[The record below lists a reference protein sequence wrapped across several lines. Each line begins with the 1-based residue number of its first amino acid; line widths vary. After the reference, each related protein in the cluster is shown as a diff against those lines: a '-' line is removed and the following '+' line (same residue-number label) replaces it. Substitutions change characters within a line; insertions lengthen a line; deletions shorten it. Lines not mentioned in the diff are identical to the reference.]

1 MISRRF
7 LFTKLVASIAILSGG
22 AVLAESQN
30 TSIDRPYV
38 DVATVKA
45 AMVEGKT
52 IVVTWKTEWCSTCN
66 MQKRVFDTIL
76 TEEPTLAEKI
86 MFLDL
91 NWDEYSN
98 HSFTKNLNIPRRS
111 TIVVFKGME
120 ELGRLIAATNRSEI
134 EKLIL
139 KAL

>member
-1 MISRRF
+1 
-7 LFTKLVASIAILSGG
+7 
-22 AVLAESQN
+22 
-30 TSIDRPYV
+30 
-38 DVATVKA
+38 
-45 AMVEGKT
+45 
-52 IVVTWKTEWCSTCN
+52 

-76 TEEPTLAEKI
+76 TEEPKLAEKI

-98 HSFTKNLNIPRRS
+98 HPFTKDLNIPRRS